1 MLFFYP
7 KDWFDVNKIG
17 VVVIGISGLLVPFL
31 AMPWWLTFVV
41 ELLFLGYLYYLI
53 KQIKQYQ
60 KVVILVNNENQWAL
74 EQNKQRFD
82 VEVKD
87 YWVLTGYLFL
97 WLKGSNK
104 SVSIVFSRRI
114 IGAVN
119 FSQIRTKIL

>member
-7 KDWFDVNKIG
+7 KDWLDVNKIG
-17 VVVIGISGLLVPFL
+17 LVFIGLSGLLIPFL
-31 AMPWWLTFVV
+31 SMPWWLKVIV
-41 ELLFLGYLYYLI
+41 ELLLFAYLYYLF

-60 KVVILVNNENQWAL
+60 KAIILVNSENQWAL
-74 EQNKQRFD
+74 ELDKKRFE

-87 YWVLTGYLFL
+87 YWILTGFIFL
-97 WLKGSNK
+97 MLKGSNK
-104 SVSIVFSRRI
+104 SVSIMLSRRI

>member
-7 KDWFDVNKIG
+7 KDWLDVNKIG
-17 VVVIGISGLLVPFL
+17 IVFIGLSGLIVPFL
-31 AMPWWLTFVV
+31 SMPWWLKVIV
-41 ELLFLGYLYYLI
+41 ELLLLAYLYYLL

-60 KVVILVNNENQWAL
+60 KTVVLVNSENQWAL
-74 EQNKQRFD
+74 EQDEKRFE

-87 YWVLTGYLFL
+87 YWILTGFIFL
-97 WLKGSNK
+97 MLKGSNK
-104 SVSIVFSRRI
+104 SVSIMLSRRI

>member
-7 KDWFDVNKIG
+7 KDWLDVNKIG
-17 VVVIGISGLLVPFL
+17 IAVIGFCGLLVPFL
-31 AMPWWLTFVV
+31 TMPWWLILII
-41 ELLFLGYLYYLI
+41 ELVLLAYLYYFF

-60 KVVILVNNENQWAL
+60 KAIILVNSENQWAL
-74 EQNKQRFD
+74 ELDKKRFE

-87 YWVLTGYLFL
+87 YWILTGFIFL
-97 WLKGSNK
+97 MLKGSNK
-104 SVSIVFSRRI
+104 SVSIMLSRRI

>member
-1 MLFFYP
+1 MLIFYP

-17 VVVIGISGLLVPFL
+17 VVVIGISGLVAPFL
-31 AMPWWLTFVV
+31 TMPWWLTLIV
-41 ELLFLGYLYYLI
+41 ELVLFSYLYYLI

-60 KVVILVNNENQWAL
+60 KTIILVSSENQWVL

-104 SVSIVFSRRI
+104 SVSIVVARRI

>member
-1 MLFFYP
+1 MLLFYP

-17 VVVIGISGLLVPFL
+17 VAILGVSGLIVPFL
-31 AMPWWLTFVV
+31 TMPWWLMLIV
-41 ELLFLGYLYYLI
+41 ELLLLYYLYYLL

-60 KVVILVNNENQWAL
+60 KAIIIVNNENQWAL

-87 YWVLTGYLFL
+87 YWFLTGYLFL

-104 SVSIVFSRRI
+104 SVSIVLSRRI